1 MNPTLLEI
9 LPLAHKGYCCSQIL
23 VLLALAAQGRE
34 NPELVRASRGLC
46 HGMGGCGGECGILTG
61 GCLVLGLYTG
71 KGRDEETPFE
81 QADAVVSDFVDW
93 FTARVKDDFGGAT
106 TCAAILNDGKPDP
119 TRCGG
124 LMADAWNHI
133 LELLVSYGIDPAEGR
148 E

>member
-9 LPLAHKGYCCSQIL
+9 LPLAHQGYCCSQIL
-23 VLLALAAQGRE
+23 VLLALRAQGRE
-34 NPELVRASRGLC
+34 NPELVRAAMGLC

-61 GCLVLGLYTG
+61 GCLVIGLYTG
-71 KGRDEETPFE
+71 RGRDDETPYE

-93 FTARVKDDFGGAT
+93 FTERVSQTCSGT
-106 TCAAILNDGKPDP
+106 TCAAILGDGKPDP

-124 LMADAWNHI
+124 LMADAWNFI
-133 LELLVSYGIDPAEGR
+133 LELLVSYGIDPSEGR

>member
-23 VLLALAAQGRE
+23 VLLALSALGRE
-34 NPELVRASRGLC
+34 NPDLVRAAMGLC
-46 HGMGGCGGECGILTG
+46 HGLGGTGGTCGILTG

-71 KGRDEETPFE
+71 KGRDEEQVFE
-81 QADAVVSDFVDW
+81 QADALVSDFVDW
-93 FTARVKDDFGGAT
+93 FTERVKDDYGAT

-119 TRCGG
+119 SRCGG
-124 LMADAWNHI
+124 LMADSWNQI
-133 LELLVSYGIDPAEGR
+133 LELLTAYGLDPSEGR

>member
-34 NPELVRASRGLC
+34 NPELVRAAMGPC
-46 HGMGGCGGECGILTG
+46 HGMGGTGGACGIMTG
-61 GCLVLGLYTG
+61 GCLALGLYTG

-81 QADAVVSDFVDW
+81 QGDALVSVFVDW
-93 FTARVKDDFGGAT
+93 FSQRAQDDYGAT
-106 TCAAILNDGKPDP
+106 TCAAILSDGKPDP

-124 LMADAWNHI
+124 LMADAWNKM
-133 LELLVSYGIDPAEGR
+133 LELLVAYGIDPSEGR

>member
-23 VLLALAAQGRE
+23 VLLALSAQGRE
-34 NPELVRASRGLC
+34 NPELVRAAMGLC
-46 HGMGGCGGECGILTG
+46 HGMGGSGGTCGILTG
-61 GCLVLGLYTG
+61 SCLALGLYIG

-81 QADAVVSDFVDW
+81 QGDALVSDFVDW
-93 FTARVKDDFGGAT
+93 FTERVKDDYGDI

-124 LMADAWNHI
+124 LMADAWNRI